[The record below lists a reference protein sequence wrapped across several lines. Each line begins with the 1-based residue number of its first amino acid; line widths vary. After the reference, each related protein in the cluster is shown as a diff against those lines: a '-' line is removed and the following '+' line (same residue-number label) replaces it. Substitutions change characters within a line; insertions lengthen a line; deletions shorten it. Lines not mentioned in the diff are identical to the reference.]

1 MLSFHIAEND
11 DRILDAWTPGR
22 ITGSSSIETLVRIGL
37 EKESGISNE
46 AKMVVLHDFIPC
58 VDDELEVKRGNIV
71 TVLYQENDWVY
82 VIAENNQEGFIPH
95 SYCAPVTSQLAQMV
109 RHKKLPR
116 NPQTVQAIKDGLD
129 NNYTHTGADIH
140 PFFKDPVGR
149 YVALY
154 SFEPR
159 EENDV
164 SVDRGEFVTV
174 LNKEDP
180 DWFWVCRSDSEEGFV
195 PSSFLCP
202 MDVTAIK
209 NPPQEVAE
217 QTQQAQNQ
225 VAPPSTVISG
235 GHQVAGS
242 SSTSSDVA
250 PIGDTMKGSGITPAG
265 STDTIDSVYRGVE
278 LVMLFDYK
286 AQVPNDLT
294 IRRGEWIYADL
305 TNQTVEGWLWAYAPK
320 QRRYGFIPK
329 AWASTPA
336 MSAI

>member
-1 MLSFHIAEND
+1 MLES
-11 DRILDAWTPGR
+11 WTPGR

-37 EKESGISNE
+37 EKENGISNE

-82 VIAENNQEGFIPH
+82 VIAENNQEGFIPY

-116 NPQTVQAIKDGLD
+116 NPQTVQLVKDGLD
-129 NNYTHTGADIH
+129 NNYTQTGADIH
-140 PFFKDPVGR
+140 PFYKDPVGK

-154 SFEPR
+154 SFEAR

-164 SVDRGEFVTV
+164 TVDRGEFVTV

-209 NPPQEVAE
+209 NPAQDIIKPQP
-217 QTQQAQNQ
+217 QAQS
-225 VAPPSTVISG
+225 VPTTTVT
-235 GHQVAGS
+235 GHQTE
-242 SSTSSDVA
+242 SSTSSDV
-250 PIGDTMKGSGITPAG
+250 PTGDTKGLGTSG

-286 AQVPNDLT
+286 AQVPDDLT

-305 TNQTVEGWLWAYAPK
+305 TNQTVEGWLWAYSPK
-320 QRRYGFIPK
+320 QRRYGFVPK